1 MSKRAG
7 SDENF
12 AGVALVD
19 KPAGMTSFDVVR
31 NLGRVL
37 GTRTVGHCGTLDP
50 DATGVM
56 VVCVGWATR
65 LVPYLTA
72 DDKWYDG
79 RIRFGF
85 ETRSDDAAS
94 ETTHASGRLAVA
106 TMEELQSLACSLLG
120 NTQQIPPSVS
130 AIHVDGKRAHER
142 VRAGQV
148 LHMQP
153 RDVVVHRFDL
163 SELSSDGV
171 TFVAHVGKGTYI
183 RALARDLG
191 RLEGCLAH
199 LQSLRRTQSG
209 RFHLSQCHPLEV
221 WREMGKESARAA
233 LLRPW
238 DALSDIPAV
247 EQVDGATL
255 RGLAQGKRPTIPA
268 PEWFRGEARLARI
281 ADEEG
286 ELFGLVRVDPVDS
299 ELATLT
305 VERLRP
311 QQGPG
316 NS

>member
-7 SDENF
+7 SKHDL

-31 NLGRVL
+31 KLGRVL
-37 GTRTVGHCGTLDP
+37 CTRTVGHCGTLDP

-72 DDKWYDG
+72 EDKWYDG
-79 RIRFGF
+79 WIRFGF
-85 ETRSDDAAS
+85 ETTSDDAAS
-94 ETTHASGRLAVA
+94 EPSSESARLAVA
-106 TMEELQSLACSLLG
+106 TLTEMQALAHSLVGAS
-120 NTQQIPPSVS
+120 QQIPPSVS

-148 LHMQP
+148 LEMKP
-153 RDVVVHRFDL
+153 RDVLVHRFEL
-163 SELSSDGV
+163 SELSPERV
-171 TFVAHVGKGTYI
+171 AFAAHVGKGTYI

-209 RFHLSQCHPLEV
+209 RFQLAQCHPLAEWLKMDV
-221 WREMGKESARAA
+221 ETAAGA

-238 DALSDIPAV
+238 NALADLPIVAG
-247 EQVDGATL
+247 VDGLALTQ
-255 RGLAQGKRPTIPA
+255 LAQGKRPVVPA
-268 PEWFRGEARLARI
+268 PDWCSEVPCLARV
-281 ADEEG
+281 ADESG
-286 ELFGLVRVDPVDS
+286 ELFGIVRVEPA
-299 ELATLT
+299 EPGLAMLT

-311 QQGPG
+311 Q
-316 NS
+316 